1 MNLDIKQIQ
10 RLIRETQDVIK
21 YTEDLLSRE
30 KLQSSSDTFKINR
43 YLKEEN
49 KRLSDLTNK
58 LNEAFRQLKFT
69 EESKGQTR
77 ETIRSSTLTTMK
89 NEIVR
94 MYTHKEVFDQEE

>member
-30 KLQSSSDTFKINR
+30 KKQSSSETFKINR

-49 KRLSDLTNK
+49 KRLEYLTNK
-58 LNEAFRQLKFT
+58 LTEAFKGLKVT
-69 EESKGQTR
+69 EESKGRTR

-94 MYTHKEVFDQEE
+94 MYTPKEVQNQEE

>member
-30 KLQSSSDTFKINR
+30 KKQSSSETFKINR

-49 KRLSDLTNK
+49 KRLEYLTNK
-58 LNEAFRQLKFT
+58 LTEAFRQLRVT
-69 EESKGQTR
+69 EESKGLTR

-94 MYTHKEVFDQEE
+94 MYTHKEVFDE